1 MTPAQRG
8 ALTLSLLIL
17 GAGLIVPALFTFSPD
32 GVTLLG
38 AIAWGFAFAA
48 SPRDKKEQS

>member
-8 ALTLSLLIL
+8 ALTLALLIL
-17 GAGLIVPALFTFSPD
+17 GAALIMPALFTLNPD
-32 GVTLLG
+32 GLTLLG
-38 AIAWGFAFAA
+38 AVAWGFAYAA

>member
-8 ALTLSLLIL
+8 ALTLGLLIL
-17 GAGLIVPALFTFSPD
+17 GAGLIVPALFTYSPD

-38 AIAWGFAFAA
+38 AITWGFAYAA
-48 SPRDKKEQS
+48 SPRNKKEQS